1 MNHVSEAWINIY
13 RSTNNQWVTD
23 SLSQEFTDL
32 LLINNK
38 SLISFVINSSFIN
51 QHFAIDHITKLSYLD
66 TMLVNSNL
74 KYYNTSQ
81 VLFNAFNQDLI
92 LQTSTYFLPFSFLIK
107 SEYQDTFSIMLITSP
122 ELSTMLN
129 DYIYTYIMPS
139 NFTVTPAAVFD
150 SYTSNWSFF
159 IGFSVA
165 YFLYVS
171 IYYFII
177 VYFVLTGTVLKWTT
191 PLNFQFIRF
200 YYYQFSV
207 AREIRF
213 QVETLFQTIIFFA
226 LYWITTL
233 MTFDDNQ
240 EEVIEFVDGSFFYFF
255 IIITLY
261 ICFKYSIHYFAF
273 LEASVAEGRSVGF
286 IAKQVFKDFL
296 NTLALFLRFYILLL
310 RVNVY
315 DTLDDFLDSYYIFIG
330 DFDEDEYLNEMFLSI
345 YGSLLFL
352 SENDYD
358 TSYLFED
365 EHDFFSDLFY
375 LYFVIWGKLFYF
387 TFFML
392 EEAARLSLAFY
403 VCYLIIF
410 EVHSVNCSYKED
422 NFFFNKRYDFK
433 FNY

>member
-1 MNHVSEAWINIY
+1 MNNVSEAWINTY
-13 RSTNNQWVTD
+13 KAANNQWTAD
-23 SLSQEFTDL
+23 SLSQEFTNL
-32 LLINNK
+32 LFLNNH
-38 SLISFVINSSFIN
+38 SFISFALNSSFVN

-81 VLFNAFNQDLI
+81 TLFNAFNEDLI
-92 LQTSTYFLPFSFLIK
+92 LQTAVYFLPFTSLLQ
-107 SEYQDTFSIMLITSP
+107 SEYQDNSSILLLISP
-122 ELSTMLN
+122 ELSSMLN
-129 DYIYTYIMPS
+129 DYIYTYVAPS
-139 NFTVTPAAVFD
+139 NFSVEPASVFD
-150 SYTSNWSFF
+150 SYTGNWTFF
-159 IGFSVA
+159 VGFSA
-165 YFLYVS
+165 SYFVYL
-171 IYYFII
+171 FIFYTI
-177 VYFVLTGTVLKWTT
+177 VVYFTLSGVVLRWTN
-191 PLNFQFIRF
+191 PISFQFLRF
-200 YYYQFSV
+200 YYYQFSI
-207 AREIRF
+207 AREIRL
-213 QVETLFQTIIFFA
+213 QVETVFQTIIFFI

-233 MTFDDNQ
+233 MTFDDSQ
-240 EEVIEFVDGSFFYFF
+240 EEIIEFVDGSFFYFF
-255 IIITLY
+255 VLITFY

-273 LEASVAEGRSVGF
+273 LEASVVEGRSVGF

-296 NTLALFLRFYILLL
+296 NTLSLFLRFYILLL

-358 TSYLFED
+358 TSYLLED
-365 EHDFFSDLFY
+365 EHDFFNDWFY

-422 NFFFNKRYDFK
+422 NFIFNKRYEFK
-433 FNY
+433 FR